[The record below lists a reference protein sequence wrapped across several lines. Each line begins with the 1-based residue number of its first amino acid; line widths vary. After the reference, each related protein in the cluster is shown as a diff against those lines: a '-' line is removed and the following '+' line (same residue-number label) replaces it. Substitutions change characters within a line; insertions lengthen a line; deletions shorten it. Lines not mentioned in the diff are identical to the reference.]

1 MKHQKRQPRLPKVVF
16 YDHVLPQRIPVS
28 RVEMLESEPQDPIG
42 RMYECARLQPPSSQC
57 CDTAAEHT
65 KIVRSSLSSIELRI
79 GMGRYIRRTLRTLW
93 YASTSHITTHPSH
106 RNQHHLHKLHYIP
119 RIDHYLLHTRCHR
132 APIRTHHANHT
143 SAVTCSPK
151 PHPLPLLPPRTN
163 KASQQTSNQWLVV
176 VSEKAWN
183 DSRKSSNEGL
193 TARSLLLKCELTIH
207 HGSRLH
213 LRTPWPSTGICRIHT
228 IDEGREFGRF
238 LC

>member
-1 MKHQKRQPRLPKVVF
+1 
-16 YDHVLPQRIPVS
+16 
-28 RVEMLESEPQDPIG
+28 MLRHRRRAYQNRPIISKFH
-42 RMYECARLQPPSSQC
+42 R
-57 CDTAAEHT
+57 T
-65 KIVRSSLSSIELRI
+65 KNRNGAIHKKDFANALVCIHIAHNNTSF
-79 GMGRYIRRTLRTLW
+79 
-93 YASTSHITTHPSH
+93 TSHSTPST
-106 RNQHHLHKLHYIP
+106 QTSYIP

-132 APIRTHHANHT
+132 ASIRTHHANYT

-151 PHPLPLLPPRTN
+151 PHSLPLLPPRTN

-207 HGSRLH
+207 HGSRFH

-228 IDEGREFGRF
+228 IDEGRELGRF
-238 LC
+238 YVSGYAVLWDDIP